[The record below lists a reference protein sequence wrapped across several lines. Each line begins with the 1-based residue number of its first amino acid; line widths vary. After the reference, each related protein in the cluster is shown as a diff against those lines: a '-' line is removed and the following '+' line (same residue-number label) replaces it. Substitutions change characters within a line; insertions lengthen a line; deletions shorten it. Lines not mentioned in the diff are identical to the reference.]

1 MDELD
6 EGELFTV
13 CLDDDG
19 HPVLRTA
26 TDMTA
31 GEVTAAIDHLT
42 ANQSDSRRVRAH
54 GTGCWPPQRA
64 LPRTYHARRDHGWPA
79 R

>member
-26 TDMTA
+26 TDVGKDAPAGPNRGRIFPMTA
-31 GEVTAAIDHLT
+31 
-42 ANQSDSRRVRAH
+42 
-54 GTGCWPPQRA
+54 
-64 LPRTYHARRDHGWPA
+64 
-79 R
+79 